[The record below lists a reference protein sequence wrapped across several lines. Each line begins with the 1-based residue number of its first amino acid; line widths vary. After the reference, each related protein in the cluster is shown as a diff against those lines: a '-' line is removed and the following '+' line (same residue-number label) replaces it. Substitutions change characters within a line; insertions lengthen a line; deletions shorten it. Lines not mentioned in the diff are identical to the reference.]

1 MPVVFKTP
9 LCLNQFFLALW
20 ATVDDI
26 CENNRVAR
34 GALFG
39 GSVVFFALTCAAPMF
54 EYLLDSAYD
63 LPRPYFFA
71 GGGVICD
78 TMRGKNACIAPRV
91 MKLINNAAS
100 APIDRIENDAH
111 DVESGGSSDK
121 EE

>member
-1 MPVVFKTP
+1 
-9 LCLNQFFLALW
+9 
-20 ATVDDI
+20 
-26 CENNRVAR
+26 
-34 GALFG
+34 
-39 GSVVFFALTCAAPMF
+39 MF

-91 MKLINNAAS
+91 MNLIQNAAS
-100 APIDRIENDAH
+100 APIDRIEDGD

-121 EE
+121 DD

>member
-1 MPVVFKTP
+1 MPVVFQTP
-9 LCLNQFFLALW
+9 LCLNQLFLALW

-39 GSVVFFALTCAAPMF
+39 GSVVFFALTCAVPMF

-63 LPRPYFFA
+63 IPRPYFFA
-71 GGGVICD
+71 GGGFICD
-78 TMRGKNACIAPRV
+78 TMRGKNAYIAPCV
-91 MKLINNAAS
+91 MNLIQNAAS
-100 APIDRIENDAH
+100 APIDRIEDGD

-121 EE
+121 DD